1 MKPQRMNRQRQTG
14 AALLMALMLVALIT
28 TLATGMV
35 WQQWRAIE
43 AEGIARHRAQADAIL
58 TGALDWVRLILREDR
73 RTGAV
78 DHLGEPW
85 ATPLAEARLSSF
97 LAADGGESDEGTNAF
112 LSGAITDAQSRYNLR
127 QLLDASGKPDPQ
139 EQLVLQRLCRLAGQ
153 PQAAP
158 LLWRG
163 LLLGWG
169 ASPSEGDA
177 DRPIAPQRFDQL
189 GRLGLSSAILRDL
202 HTVLDLLPERSPLN
216 VNTAPAEVLA
226 AVLNI
231 DPVLAQRLVLSR
243 NSRPFQTLD
252 DLRSALGN
260 AVSTTPASLDSQK
273 VDVGSRYFWVEGRI
287 RIDQRVRLTRGLI
300 RRGGGSG
307 LDVQLIDRRDQGAL
321 DLGDG

>member
-1 MKPQRMNRQRQTG
+1 MKRDHHPRQSG

-97 LAADGGESDEGTNAF
+97 LAADGGDSDEGANAF
-112 LSGAITDAQSRYNLR
+112 LSGGITDAQSRYNLR
-127 QLLDASGKPDPQ
+127 QLLDANGKPDPQ

-153 PQAAP
+153 PQAAAVI
-158 LLWRG
+158 WNG
-163 LLLGWG
+163 LMAAWG
-169 ASPSEGDA
+169 ANTAAQPGDTPLPPRNIEEL
-177 DRPIAPQRFDQL
+177 D
-189 GRLGLSSAILRDL
+189 RLGLKPSELRAL
-202 HTVLDLLPERSPLN
+202 RQVMDLLPERSPVN

-226 AVLNI
+226 AALNI

-243 NSRPFQTLD
+243 NSQPFQKLD
-252 DLRSALGN
+252 DLRPALGG
-260 AVSTTPASLDSQK
+260 APGAASVNLDSQK
-273 VDVGSRYFWVEGRI
+273 VDVGSRFFWVEGRI
-287 RIDQRVRLTRGLI
+287 RIDQRVRLTRGLV
-300 RRGGGSG
+300 RRGGGNG